1 MGSGSTFEGC
11 NLLYLFEDFV
21 LDREQRELRRGTRL
35 IPLQPQVFDLLE
47 YLVANRHRV
56 VSKDDI
62 LAAVWGGRIVSESA
76 LTTRI
81 NAARTAISDS
91 GDDQRLIRTLPRKGL
106 RFVATVRE
114 ETHKA
119 VENLAEASSAE
130 GKDASVTSVSERH
143 ANGERRQLTIISCE
157 LLLGTD
163 AVRMDPEDLHG
174 VIGTY
179 HCCVAETV
187 GPFGGLIGHAFGRTI
202 LIYFGHPAAHEED
215 AEQAVRAALDLRA
228 AVKRYGLH
236 GGLSLRAR
244 IGISTGQVIVEDA
257 SSEYA
262 PVGEAPSTAAQ
273 LGNAAQPDTVLI
285 DSPNSTADWQ
295 LVRLPRNPSN
305 MHFGGCRTI
314 ARMAGIGNRLNREP
328 F

>member
-1 MGSGSTFEGC
+1 M
-11 NLLYLFEDFV
+11 
-21 LDREQRELRRGTRL
+21 
-35 IPLQPQVFDLLE
+35 
-47 YLVANRHRV
+47 
-56 VSKDDI
+56 
-62 LAAVWGGRIVSESA
+62 SESA

-119 VENLAEASSAE
+119 VENLAEAFPLRVRTHLSPRFGATRE
-130 GKDASVTSVSERH
+130 WRTSP
-143 ANGERRQLTIISCE
+143 LTIISCE

-179 HCCVAETV
+179 HCSVAETV

-215 AEQAVRAALDLRA
+215 AEQAVRAA
-228 AVKRYGLH
+228 
-236 GGLSLRAR
+236 
-244 IGISTGQVIVEDA
+244 
-257 SSEYA
+257 
-262 PVGEAPSTAAQ
+262 
-273 LGNAAQPDTVLI
+273 
-285 DSPNSTADWQ
+285 
-295 LVRLPRNPSN
+295 
-305 MHFGGCRTI
+305 
-314 ARMAGIGNRLNREP
+314 
-328 F
+328 